1 MLRQV
6 ETPSSLSLVA
16 VMCDLPYPPALL
28 LESSF
33 DASITDSDEFR
44 RGCQWGYDA
53 YFEDMY
59 VERESETALVF
70 VAKCYTW
77 AEIVEFI
84 IQNTLGE
91 NAPGYFI
98 SRDWRAGFGLGWLSA
113 LALTNQQEAMMGL
126 TMLTALIVA
135 PASDRKSVASWQG
148 VGGVLCC

>member
-1 MLRQV
+1 MLSRV
-6 ETPSSLSLVA
+6 ESPSSLPMVA
-16 VMCDLPYPPALL
+16 LMREVPYSPALL

-44 RGCQWGYDA
+44 KACQWGYDA

-59 VERESETALVF
+59 ITGESETALVF

-77 AEIVEFI
+77 AEIVEFVT
-84 IQNTLGE
+84 QNALGE

-113 LALTNQQEAMMGL
+113 LALTNRQEAMMGL
-126 TMLTALIVA
+126 TMLTVLIVA
-135 PASDRKSVASWQG
+135 PASDRKSVASRHG
-148 VGGVLCC
+148 VGGALC